1 MNIIPEG
8 FFIYRE
14 NVFMVTENDVQQFIA
29 VVSALADNRV
39 IHQELAKKAI
49 RAVALENE
57 TVLLT
62 RQEAANMLKCSVKTI
77 DRLCSE
83 GTLPRIRYSK
93 RSVRIRLSDLKAMS
107 GL

>member
-1 MNIIPEG
+1 
-8 FFIYRE
+8 
-14 NVFMVTENDVQQFIA
+14 MVTENDIRQFIV
-29 VVSALADNRV
+29 VVSALADNRA

-49 RAVALENE
+49 RAVALQNE

-62 RQEAANMLKCSVKTI
+62 RQEAANILKCSVKTI

>member
-1 MNIIPEG
+1 
-8 FFIYRE
+8 
-14 NVFMVTENDVQQFIA
+14 MVTENDVQQFIA
-29 VVSALADNRV
+29 VVSALADNRA
-39 IHQELAKKAI
+39 IHQALAKKAI
-49 RAVALENE
+49 RAVVLENE

-77 DRLCSE
+77 DRLCDE
-83 GTLPRIRYSK
+83 GKLPRIRYSK

>member
-1 MNIIPEG
+1 
-8 FFIYRE
+8 
-14 NVFMVTENDVQQFIA
+14 MVTENDIRQFIV
-29 VVSALADNRV
+29 VVSALADNRA

-62 RQEAANMLKCSVKTI
+62 RLEAANILKCSVKTI

>member
-1 MNIIPEG
+1 
-8 FFIYRE
+8 
-14 NVFMVTENDVQQFIA
+14 MVTENDIRQFIV
-29 VVSALADNRV
+29 VVSALVDNRV
-39 IHQELAKKAI
+39 IHQALAEKAI

-62 RQEAANMLKCSVKTI
+62 RQEAANILKCSVKTI
-77 DRLCSE
+77 DRLCDE
-83 GTLPRIRYSK
+83 GKLPRIRYSK

>member
-1 MNIIPEG
+1 
-8 FFIYRE
+8 
-14 NVFMVTENDVQQFIA
+14 MVTENDVQQFIA
-29 VVSALADNRV
+29 VVSALADNRA
-39 IHQELAKKAI
+39 IHQALAEKAI
-49 RAVALENE
+49 RAVVLENE

-62 RQEAANMLKCSVKTI
+62 RREAANMLKCSVKTI

>member
-1 MNIIPEG
+1 
-8 FFIYRE
+8 
-14 NVFMVTENDVQQFIA
+14 MVTESDVRQFIA

-39 IHQELAKKAI
+39 IHQELAEKAI
-49 RAVALENE
+49 RAVARQNE

-77 DRLCSE
+77 DRLCEE
-83 GTLPRIRYSK
+83 GKLSRIRCGK
-93 RSVRIRLSDLKAMS
+93 RSVRIRLADLKAMS

>member
-1 MNIIPEG
+1 
-8 FFIYRE
+8 
-14 NVFMVTENDVQQFIA
+14 MVTENDIQQFVAI
-29 VVSALADNRV
+29 VSALAESRA
-39 IHQELAKKAI
+39 IHRELAEKAI

>member
-14 NVFMVTENDVQQFIA
+14 KVFMVTENDIRQFIV
-29 VVSALADNRV
+29 VVSALADNRA

-62 RQEAANMLKCSVKTI
+62 RLEAANILKCSVKTI

-83 GTLPRIRYSK
+83 GTLPRIRYSN
-93 RSVRIRLSDLKAMS
+93 RSHRNRLSDLKAMS

>member
-1 MNIIPEG
+1 
-8 FFIYRE
+8 
-14 NVFMVTENDVQQFIA
+14 MVTENDVQQFIA
-29 VVSALADNRV
+29 VVSALADNRA
-39 IHQELAKKAI
+39 IHQALAKKAI
-49 RAVALENE
+49 RAVVLENE

>member
-1 MNIIPEG
+1 
-8 FFIYRE
+8 
-14 NVFMVTENDVQQFIA
+14 MVTENDVQQFIA
-29 VVSALADNRV
+29 VVSALADNRA
-39 IHQELAKKAI
+39 IHQALAEKAI
-49 RAVALENE
+49 RAVVLENE

-62 RQEAANMLKCSVKTI
+62 RREAANMLKCSVKTI

-107 GL
+107 G

>member
-1 MNIIPEG
+1 
-8 FFIYRE
+8 
-14 NVFMVTENDVQQFIA
+14 MVTENDIRQFIA
-29 VVSALADNRV
+29 VVSTLADNRA
-39 IHQELAKKAI
+39 IHQALAEKAI

-62 RQEAANMLKCSVKTI
+62 RQEAANILKCSVKTI

>member
-1 MNIIPEG
+1 
-8 FFIYRE
+8 
-14 NVFMVTENDVQQFIA
+14 MVTESDVRQFIA
-29 VVSALADNRV
+29 VISALADNRA

-49 RAVALENE
+49 RAVARQNE

-62 RQEAANMLKCSVKTI
+62 RQEAANVLKCSVKTMV
-77 DRLCSE
+77 RLCDE
-83 GTLPRIRYSK
+83 GKLPRIRYSK

>member
-14 NVFMVTENDVQQFIA
+14 KVFMVTENDIRQFIV
-29 VVSALADNRV
+29 VVSALADNRA

-62 RQEAANMLKCSVKTI
+62 RLEAANILKCSVKTI